1 MMKTK
6 LIPTLI
12 LAALSSST
20 HAATVFDFEDPKGV
34 NNIRFDLDAPL
45 EAISGTGN
53 GISGS
58 ITFDIENPAATSG
71 RIVLQ
76 TASLMVPNSTM
87 REHLHGSNWLNA
99 EANPE
104 IVFEA
109 VTVEVKAHNDNRIDT
124 HVTGNLTL
132 NGVTREITVPVSF
145 THLPDRLGDRTGGRM
160 QGDLLVVR
168 SQFTV
173 NRSDYNIRKGQ
184 NLDTVAET
192 IELSMAVAGAAPR

>member
-1 MMKTK
+1 MKQK
-6 LIPTLI
+6 LITTL
-12 LAALSSST
+12 LLTVLMSSAS
-20 HAATVFDFEDPKGV
+20 AATVFDFEDPKGV

-53 GISGS
+53 GISGT
-58 ITFDIENPAATSG
+58 ITFDPENPAATSG

-76 TASLMVPNSTM
+76 TASLIVPNASM
-87 REHLHGSNWLNA
+87 REHLHGENWLNA
-99 EANPE
+99 AANPE

-109 VTVEVKAHNDNRIDT
+109 VTVEVKNQDGNRVET

-145 THLPDRLGDRTGGRM
+145 THLPDRLADRTGGRM

-168 SQFTV
+168 SQFSV
-173 NRSDYNIRKGQ
+173 KRSDFNIRKGQ
-184 NLDTVAET
+184 NLDTVAEK
-192 IELSMAVAGAAPR
+192 IELNMAVAGAAPR

>member
-1 MMKTK
+1 MKTK

-12 LAALSSST
+12 LAALGSSAY
-20 HAATVFDFEDPKGV
+20 AATVFDFEDPKGV

-58 ITFDIENPAATSG
+58 ITFDIENPAATTG

-76 TASLMVPNSTM
+76 TASLMVPNRSM
-87 REHLHGSNWLNA
+87 RDHLLGENWLNA

-145 THLPDRLGDRTGGRM
+145 THLPDRLSDRSGGRM

>member
-1 MMKTK
+1 MRQK
-6 LIPTLI
+6 LITTL
-12 LAALSSST
+12 LLTALMSSAS
-20 HAATVFDFEDPKGV
+20 AATVFDFEDPKGV

-53 GISGS
+53 GISGT
-58 ITFDIENPAATSG
+58 ITFDPDNPAATSG

-76 TASLMVPNSTM
+76 TASLMVPNASM
-87 REHLHGSNWLNA
+87 REHLHGENWLNA
-99 EANPE
+99 SANPE

-109 VTVEVKAHNDNRIDT
+109 VTVEVKNQDGNRVET

-145 THLPDRLGDRTGGRM
+145 THLPDRLADRTGGRM

-168 SQFTV
+168 SQFSV
-173 NRSDYNIRKGQ
+173 NRADFNIRKGQ
-184 NLDTVAET
+184 TLDTVAEQ
-192 IELSMAVAGAAPR
+192 IELNMAVAGAAPR